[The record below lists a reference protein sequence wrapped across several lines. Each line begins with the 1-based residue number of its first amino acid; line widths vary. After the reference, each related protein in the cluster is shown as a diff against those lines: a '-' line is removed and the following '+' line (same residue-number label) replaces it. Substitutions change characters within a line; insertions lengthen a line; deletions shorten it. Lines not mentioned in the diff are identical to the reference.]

1 MAGMRARKQLT
12 QDMLGGGGGAGLE
25 HVLSCKHMK
34 ISRGGKLEVCVRLRG
49 HSCLLKQMSCNLRL
63 HTLIPSTL
71 ISLLFGDKI

>member
-12 QDMLGGGGGAGLE
+12 QDMVVGGGGAGLE

-49 HSCLLKQMSCNLRL
+49 HSLLSLETDVLQSASS
-63 HTLIPSTL
+63 HSHLIDSDLT
-71 ISLLFGDKI
+71 IV